1 MDRRAPAAAPP
12 KRPDRADGAT
22 GPPQEEERQPA
33 PGLRAALRV
42 GSDGDAGDRSQR
54 RHAPHRFIAQATD
67 AGWATRRPGDPAT
80 RRPGDPATRRPGD
93 PATRRPGDPATRR
106 PGDPATRRPG
116 DPATRRPGDPA
127 TRRPGD
133 PATRRPGDPATRRPG
148 DPATRR
154 PGDPATRRPGDPAT
168 RRPGDPATRLIVTTA
183 SSGFVKCSREFVS
196 VSLPFRPSACAST
209 LPVARSAFRTLSNMV
224 IASPPNLSPG
234 MSRNDTHPCRASP
247 ILLLR
252 TITPSSAETQS
263 DDARWRHGATPAAVR
278 LSPTAGKGA
287 TAT

>member
-154 PGDPATRRPGDPAT
+154 PGDPAYCNNRIVRVCQVLARVRFGQSAVQAQRLREHVTRRAQRIPH
-168 RRPGDPATRLIVTTA
+168 IVKHGHRVA
-183 SSGFVKCSREFVS
+183 SE
-196 VSLPFRPSACAST
+196 
-209 LPVARSAFRTLSNMV
+209 PVARHVA
-224 IASPPNLSPG
+224 
-234 MSRNDTHPCRASP
+234 
-247 ILLLR
+247 
-252 TITPSSAETQS
+252 Q
-263 DDARWRHGATPAAVR
+263 
-278 LSPTAGKGA
+278 
-287 TAT
+287 

>member
-22 GPPQEEERQPA
+22 GPPQEEERRQA
-33 PGLRAALRV
+33 PGLRAARAALRV

-116 DPATRRPGDPA
+116 DPATIIA
-127 TRRPGD
+127 
-133 PATRRPGDPATRRPG
+133 
-148 DPATRR
+148 
-154 PGDPATRRPGDPAT
+154 
-168 RRPGDPATRLIVTTA
+168 VA
-183 SSGFVKCSREFVS
+183 SSPFVNPE
-196 VSLPFRPSACAST
+196 LPIAETAAPSAAQALFT
-209 LPVARSAFRTLSNMV
+209 YPIMALS
-224 IASPPNLSPG
+224 
-234 MSRNDTHPCRASP
+234 
-247 ILLLR
+247 LLC
-252 TITPSSAETQS
+252 
-263 DDARWRHGATPAAVR
+263 V
-278 LSPTAGKGA
+278 GA
-287 TAT
+287 TAPPKVEGRRVSHSGLPPFTTAATAREALEPRAVRPRPP